1 MKAGAEQGGAK
12 EVATGET
19 RKEKKKKSKNGH
31 VAFVLLDVEDQSK
44 NIQNIVY
51 DRTIRDQ
58 PRW

>member
-1 MKAGAEQGGAK
+1 MKAGVEQGGAK

-19 RKEKKKKSKNGH
+19 RKEKKIKKWSRS
-31 VAFVLLDVEDQSK
+31 LRPLDVEDQSK

-51 DRTIRDQ
+51 DLTIRDQ